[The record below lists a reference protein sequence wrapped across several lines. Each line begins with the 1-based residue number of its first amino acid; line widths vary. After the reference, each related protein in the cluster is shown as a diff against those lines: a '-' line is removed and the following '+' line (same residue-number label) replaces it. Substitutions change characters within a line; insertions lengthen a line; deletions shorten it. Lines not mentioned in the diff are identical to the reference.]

1 MTEINLFDE
10 NRIYQSKDP
19 EILTLLGS
27 PQKQAQMRYYKRG
40 PAHFKLGKK
49 VVMHG
54 KDLNAWANSMRVET
68 TLKEVINHG

>member
-1 MTEINLFDE
+1 MNTTNLFDE

-40 PAHFKLGKK
+40 PAYFKLGRK
-49 VVMHG
+49 VFFHG
-54 KDLNAWANSMRVET
+54 NDLNSWANTNRVEQY
-68 TLKEVINHG
+68 VRGNRV